1 METILFIRGIDSLE
15 NLMLLITNLGSENAY
30 IVVLALYSWLVSPR
44 VGRQLGLWFG
54 INVAL
59 NTGLKMLF
67 HTPRP
72 FELAPGLASVKAM
85 ATAGGGAMPSGHAQN
100 AAFVWGFLADRHPK
114 AWFVSICIVI
124 TLLIAFSR
132 VYLGVHFPQDVL
144 IGLGIGL
151 VISVVAARLEIP
163 VLNLVAKVI
172 AIVVGLGISI
182 FAGLDIARS
191 LGVAVAFLIS
201 SAAFEVPKTWVT
213 RVLVGVIGL
222 VLVFGF
228 YFASGLIPEG
238 IRHLGWV
245 SYLRY
250 LVLGLFAIEGFPRVF
265 SQFLR

>member
-1 METILFIRGIDSLE
+1 METILFIRGNGSLE

-54 INVAL
+54 LNVAL
-59 NTGLKMLF
+59 NTGLKLLF
-67 HTPRP
+67 NTQRP
-72 FELAPGLASVKAM
+72 FQLAPGLASVKAM

-114 AWFVSICIVI
+114 TWFISICVVI
-124 TLLIAFSR
+124 TLLIAVSR
-132 VYLGVHFPQDVL
+132 VYLGVHFVQDVL

-151 VISVVAARLEIP
+151 VISVLAARLEIP
-163 VLNLVAKVI
+163 ILNLVAKVI
-172 AIVVGLGISI
+172 AVVVGLGISI

-191 LGVAVAFLIS
+191 LGVAVAFLVS

-213 RVLVGVIGL
+213 RVLVAVIGL
-222 VLVFGF
+222 VLVFGLF
-228 YFASGLIPEG
+228 FASGFIPNSF
-238 IRHLGWV
+238 RQLGWV

-250 LVLGLFAIEGFPRVF
+250 FLLTLFAIEGFPRVF

>member
-1 METILFIRGIDSLE
+1 METILFVRGNGSLE

-30 IVVLALYSWLVSPR
+30 IVLLALYSWLVSPR

-54 INVAL
+54 LGFAL

-67 HTPRP
+67 NTPRP
-72 FELAPGLASVKAM
+72 FALAPGLASAKAM

-100 AAFVWGFLADRHPK
+100 AAFVSGFLADKHPK
-114 AWFVSICIVI
+114 TWLISILVIV

-132 VYLGVHFPQDVL
+132 VYLGVHFAQDVL

-151 VISVVAARLEIP
+151 VISVLASRLEIP
-163 VLNLVAKVI
+163 VLNLVAKVV
-172 AIVVGLGISI
+172 AVVVGLGISI

-201 SAAFEVPKTWVT
+201 SATFEVPKTWVT

-222 VLVFGF
+222 VLVFGLF
-228 YFASGLIPEG
+228 FATSQIPES
-238 IRHLGWV
+238 IKQLGWV

-250 LVLGLFAIEGFPRVF
+250 LILGLFAVEVFPRVF
-265 SQFLR
+265 SQFFR

>member
-1 METILFIRGIDSLE
+1 METILFVRGNGSLE
-15 NLMLLITNLGSENAY
+15 NLMLLTTNLGSENAY
-30 IVVLALYSWLVSPR
+30 IVILALYSWLISPR

-54 INVAL
+54 INAAL
-59 NTGLKMLF
+59 NSGLKILF

-114 AWFVSICIVI
+114 TWFITICIVV

-132 VYLGVHFPQDVL
+132 VYLGVHFAQDVL

-151 VISVVAARLEIP
+151 VISIVASRLEIP
-163 VLNLVAKVI
+163 ILNLVAKVI
-172 AIVVGLGISI
+172 AVVVGLGISI
-182 FAGLDIARS
+182 FASVDVGRS

-222 VLVFGF
+222 VLVFGL
-228 YFASGLIPEG
+228 YFVSGQIPES
-238 IRHLGWV
+238 IRHLSWV

-250 LVLGLFAIEGFPRVF
+250 LLLALFAIEGFPRVF